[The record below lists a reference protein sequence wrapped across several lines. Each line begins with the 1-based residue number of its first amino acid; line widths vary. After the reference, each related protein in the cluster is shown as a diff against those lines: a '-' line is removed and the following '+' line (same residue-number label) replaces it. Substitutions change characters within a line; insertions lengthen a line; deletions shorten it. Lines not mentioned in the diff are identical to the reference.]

1 MLYTMS
7 SRFLRSEGEG
17 EKLPEASETPGV
29 YASLSRH
36 FQAFPYKQYYISINV
51 YTSMHVIY
59 ISQVTGASIYP
70 GCTTLSTRQAN
81 CHLCKT
87 SCVCLQKIIIAGLSD
102 LSKKVRAESPAC
114 LQSTGC
120 NNSTRHHG
128 LREGPEHE
136 SWSRQREGTPLHSH
150 RGALIPA
157 GAESHV
163 TALLS
168 PWLLLEPP
176 DPCFLNKTALVTQDE
191 LGWNQ
196 TLVCH
201 WDKLNQRGGQSL
213 FSQHPPKN
221 SRVGSA
227 LVDFFHADV

>member
-1 MLYTMS
+1 MS

-36 FQAFPYKQYYISINV
+36 FQAFPCKQFYISINV

-70 GCTTLSTRQAN
+70 CCTTLSTRQAN

-87 SCVCLQKIIIAGLSD
+87 SCVCLQKSITAGLSD

-136 SWSRQREGTPLHSH
+136 S
-150 RGALIPA
+150 
-157 GAESHV
+157 
-163 TALLS
+163 
-168 PWLLLEPP
+168 
-176 DPCFLNKTALVTQDE
+176 
-191 LGWNQ
+191 
-196 TLVCH
+196 
-201 WDKLNQRGGQSL
+201 
-213 FSQHPPKN
+213 
-221 SRVGSA
+221 
-227 LVDFFHADV
+227 